1 MKKLTYES
9 CKNLPNGT
17 ILKII
22 KTGEE
27 WEDDIFKTYTVI
39 KLNNRLLEIS
49 SSYWDI
55 DEIDDED
62 GYEIEVFYY
71 PKDNA
76 FRRSTKEETDRYTF

>member
-1 MKKLTYES
+1 MKKLTYEN

-17 ILKII
+17 ILRIV

-27 WEDDIFKTYTVI
+27 WEDDIFKTYTVV
-39 KLNNRLLEIS
+39 KLNNRLCEIS
-49 SSYWDI
+49 SSFWSI
-55 DEIDDED
+55 DEIDED

-76 FRRSTKEETDRYTF
+76 FRRSTKEETDRYIF